1 MTFDYLLLDTNIVS
15 YIMKGT
21 PEAKLYEN
29 HLSGKT
35 LAISFITVGEL
46 WAGAEYARWGEQKR
60 RKLENALRN
69 FVVIP
74 YDYEIA
80 KRYGEIVA
88 QRKRIGKP
96 ISFADAWIAAC
107 ALRHQVTLVTHNGRD
122 FTDIPNLSVFTQQE
136 GQRHERVHHY
146 LQHKVLQSL
155 PKEQGKLVET

>member
-1 MTFDYLLLDTNIVS
+1 MTSTYLLLDTNIVS
-15 YIMKGT
+15 YIMKGA
-21 PEAKLYEN
+21 PEAKFYEN
-29 HLSGKT
+29 HLSGKI

-46 WAGAEYARWGEQKR
+46 WAGAEHAGWGEQR
-60 RKLENALRN
+60 RKELESALRN

-107 ALRHQVTLVTHNGRD
+107 ALRHQVTLVTHNAKD
-122 FTDIPNLSVFTQQE
+122 FQDIPNLSVITQQG
-136 GQRHERVHHY
+136 GQM
-146 LQHKVLQSL
+146 
-155 PKEQGKLVET
+155 P